1 MRGRVQK
8 SECPKW
14 GFPKN
19 LDHFFIGTWLYKW
32 KCPRQFYTPPPI
44 LLIIYNFKS
53 QDGNYNV
60 YYNTIVSWVYYNTV
74 NEVQYNTV
82 PGDQA
87 GLQAG
92 LQRTSGALKSPDPGF
107 KPEMSG
113 SRFQTW
119 NVRIQVSNL
128 EIYGRGYNIIL
139 INRWPCNRTDWRVI
153 PPPYL
158 GLKFLTHNE
167 WN

>member
-1 MRGRVQK
+1 MVKLCYVVHTVWQINILKLIQTYHSPRVRPVR
-8 SECPKW
+8 SNVFTES
-14 GFPKN
+14 
-19 LDHFFIGTWLYKW
+19 FIL
-32 KCPRQFYTPPPI
+32 PPPK

-128 EIYGRGYNIIL
+128 EIYGREYNIIL
-139 INRWPCNRTDWRVI
+139 INRWPCFTPYSLFPALRITD
-153 PPPYL
+153 
-158 GLKFLTHNE
+158 
-167 WN
+167 

>member
-1 MRGRVQK
+1 MEM
-8 SECPKW
+8 SA
-14 GFPKN
+14 
-19 LDHFFIGTWLYKW
+19 
-32 KCPRQFYTPPPI
+32 PPPK

-128 EIYGRGYNIIL
+128 EIYGREYNIIL
-139 INRWPCNRTDWRVI
+139 INRWPWKDLIRLPIYTTISSSSGVI
-153 PPPYL
+153 KSLSFSISPRYIAPSRL
-158 GLKFLTHNE
+158 A
-167 WN
+167 